1 MSRLTEKAR
10 SINFDADEQ
19 PEAPATGA
27 GLQPSGDKPRTAIGR
42 LSASF
47 AVEAE
52 NRQLKERLAEF
63 EDAKVIE
70 FIDPK
75 RVRPSRYANRHELSF
90 AGAEFRRLKDEIAS
104 AGRNVQPIKV
114 RRLKDGEGGF
124 NFEIVFGHRRHRACL
139 ELGLPVAAVVEDMTD
154 AELFAEMDREN
165 RQREDLS
172 PWEQGVMYKRA
183 LDDKLFPSIRKLA
196 DQVGASHG
204 AVGMAV
210 QMASLPIEVIQAFSS
225 PLEVQFRWVA
235 PLAQAVERNAGHIA
249 QVARQIAGEEP
260 RPGARE
266 VFARL
271 TAEPDARSL
280 QAPEPMEFV
289 REGRRVGYLERDGK
303 GNLAI
308 KIKAGALTET
318 QHRRLAEFVSK
329 LFQ

>member
-1 MSRLTEKAR
+1 MSRLTDKAR

-19 PEAPATGA
+19 EAAAPAA
-27 GLQPSGDKPRTAIGR
+27 GVQHSGDKPRTAIGR

-70 FIDPK
+70 FLDPK
-75 RVRPSRYANRHELSF
+75 RIRPSRFANRHELSF
-90 AGAEFRRLKDEIAS
+90 AGVEFRRLKDEVAS

-114 RRLKDGEGGF
+114 RRLKGGEGAD
-124 NFEIVFGHRRHRACL
+124 FEIVFGHRRHRACL
-139 ELGLPVAAVVEDMTD
+139 ELALPVAAVVEDMSD

-183 LDDKLFPSIRKLA
+183 LDEKLFPSIRKLA

-210 QMASLPIEVIQAFSS
+210 QMASLPIEVVQAFAS

-235 PLAQAVERNAGHIA
+235 PLVQAVERNAAHVA

-260 RPGARE
+260 RPAARE

-271 TAEPDARSL
+271 TAEPAAAA
-280 QAPEPMEFV
+280 QVAPQPVEFL
-289 REGRRVGYLERDGK
+289 REGRRVGHFLRDAK
-303 GNLAI
+303 GNVAM
-308 KIKAGALTET
+308 KIKAGALTEA
-318 QHRRLAEFVSK
+318 QHRRLAEFVAK

>member
-1 MSRLTEKAR
+1 MSRLTDKAR

-19 PEAPATGA
+19 PDASGVGASAPPA
-27 GLQPSGDKPRTAIGR
+27 GDKPRTAIGR

-70 FIDPK
+70 FLDPK
-75 RVRPSRYANRHELSF
+75 RIRPSRYANRHELSF
-90 AGAEFRRLKDEIAS
+90 AGAEFRRLRDEVAS

-114 RRLKDGEGGF
+114 RRLKAGEGGAE
-124 NFEIVFGHRRHRACL
+124 FEIVFGHRRHRACL
-139 ELGLPVAAVVEDMTD
+139 ELGLAVAAVVEDMSD

-183 LDDKLFPSIRKLA
+183 LDDKLFPSVRKLA

-235 PLAQAVERNAGHIA
+235 PLAHAVERNAGHVA
-249 QVARQIAGEEP
+249 QVARQIAAEEP

-271 TAEPDARSL
+271 TSEPGAL
-280 QAPEPMEFV
+280 ATGMPQPLEFL
-289 REGRRVGYLERDGK
+289 REGRRAGYLARDER
-303 GNLAI
+303 GNVTI
-308 KIKAGALTET
+308 KIKAGALTEA
-318 QHRRLAEFVSK
+318 QQRRLTEFVSK